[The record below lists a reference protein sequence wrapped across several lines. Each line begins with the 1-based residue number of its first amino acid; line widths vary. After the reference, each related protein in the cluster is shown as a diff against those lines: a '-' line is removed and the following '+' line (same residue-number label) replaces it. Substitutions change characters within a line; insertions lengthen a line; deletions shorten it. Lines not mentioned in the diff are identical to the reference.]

1 MNNMLGVMI
10 DCSRNAVM
18 NVESVKRY
26 ASIIKKMG
34 YNTLMLYT
42 EDTYEVPNQPLFGH
56 LRGRYSKDELKELDK
71 YCLSIGIELIP
82 CIQTLAHLNAMFKW
96 TDEYSDINDCDDILI
111 ASDEKVLSLI
121 DNMLN
126 VVSECFTT
134 KKVHIGMDEAFRI
147 GTGKYQKIHGI
158 RDRFDIINEHL
169 HKVCEIASKYELEPM
184 VWSDMFTTL
193 ALGTD
198 NQYDVVEDKSAL
210 LEKAK
215 LPENLTLVYWDY
227 ISKDPRHCEKIIK
240 TNQLFERPVAY
251 AAGAWTWRGFAPSNK
266 NSIECT
272 LRAIEACN
280 NTGVKDMIITV
291 WGDDGNECSPYSIL
305 PFLMTVAEIVNG
317 NNDEKSVKDKFK
329 EITGCS
335 YDSFM
340 IFDKMDELAGNHNT
354 KQDYYYNPCKYLLYN
369 DPFLGIRDYMCSSDD
384 CLYYKNLS
392 KEINA
397 VSDKWE
403 FGYLFDFY
411 EKLARVLSVKSD
423 LGVRTRKAYREND
436 TETLKIVVSD
446 YDKTMELINDFH
458 KAHQTR
464 WFIDNKPHGFDVQDI
479 RIGGLIQRLKSC
491 KERLLKF
498 ISGEISNIPELDE
511 PVLNDTNGSGFWW
524 RVSTPNIIGHC
535 LD

>member
-1 MNNMLGVMI
+1 MSNMLGVMI

-18 NVESVKRY
+18 SVESVKKY

-42 EDTYEVPNQPLFGH
+42 EDTYEIPEQPLFGH
-56 LRGRYSKDELKELDK
+56 LRGRYSKDELKDIDK
-71 YCLSIGIELIP
+71 YCQEIGIELIP

-121 DNMLN
+121 DNMLKN
-126 VVSECFTT
+126 ISECFTT
-134 KKVHIGMDEAFRI
+134 KKVHVGMDEAFRI

-158 RDRFDIINEHL
+158 RDRFDIINDHL
-169 HKVCEIASKYELEPM
+169 HKVCDIASKYDLEPM

-198 NQYDVVEDKSAL
+198 NQYDVVEDKSSL
-210 LEKAK
+210 VEKAK
-215 LPENLTLVYWDY
+215 LPKNLTLVYWDY
-227 ISKDPRHCEKIIK
+227 ISQDPRHCEKIIR

-272 LRAIEACN
+272 MRAIEACR
-280 NTGVKDMIITV
+280 NTGVRDMFITI
-291 WGDDGNECSPYSIL
+291 WGDDGNECSPYSVL
-305 PFLMTVAEIVNG
+305 PFLLTIAENLNG
-317 NNDEKSVKDKFK
+317 NEDEEAIKAKFK

-340 IFDKMDELAGNHNT
+340 LFDKMDELVGNHNT
-354 KQDYYYNPCKYLLYN
+354 EQNYYYNPCKYLLYN
-369 DPFLGIRDYMCSSDD
+369 DPFLGIRDAMCSSDD
-384 CLYYKNLS
+384 CSYYENLAKKF
-392 KEINA
+392 KEI
-397 VSDKWE
+397 SIKGDFE
-403 FGYLFDFY
+403 YLFNFY
-411 EKLARVLSVKSD
+411 EKLCHVLSIKSD
-423 LGVRTRKAYREND
+423 LGVRTRKAYTDKNYSELKVISDDYNVTVERIRE
-436 TETLKIVVSD
+436 L
-446 YDKTMELINDFH
+446 H
-458 KAHQTR
+458 KVHQIR
-464 WFIDNKPHGFDVQDI
+464 WYKDNKPHGFDVQDI
-479 RIGGLIQRLKSC
+479 RIGGLIQRLTSC
-491 KERLLKF
+491 KERLDMF
-498 ISGEISNIPELDE
+498 VEGEISSIPELEE
-511 PVLNDTNGSGFWW
+511 PVINKTNGSGFWW